1 MRRIVT
7 ALLPFLAATLCL
19 FSCGQKGDLHE
30 VRNGDLIFVGLPVN
44 YGSGSD
50 SMSEAIGAATIGD
63 NELNI
68 IHVAIL
74 EVQDDSLWVIDA
86 TIKHGVDRHPLD
98 TFLCDFTLRDGSLP
112 QLDVKRLKGCK
123 DASRYVENAKAF
135 VGEPYDVA
143 FLPDNGAKYCS
154 ELVRDSY
161 VSEDGAYIFGQEP
174 MNFLDSEG
182 NMPSY
187 WTRLFDSIGMSAPQ
201 GVLGTNPQA
210 MSKESVLESV
220 EVGDFWHIR

>member
-86 TIKHGVDRHPLD
+86 TIKHGWTGIHWIL
-98 TFLCDFTLRDGSLP
+98 F
-112 QLDVKRLKGCK
+112 
-123 DASRYVENAKAF
+123 F
-135 VGEPYDVA
+135 VI
-143 FLPDNGAKYCS
+143 L
-154 ELVRDSY
+154 L
-161 VSEDGAYIFGQEP
+161 
-174 MNFLDSEG
+174 
-182 NMPSY
+182 
-187 WTRLFDSIGMSAPQ
+187 
-201 GVLGTNPQA
+201 LGTDLCLNW
-210 MSKESVLESV
+210 M
-220 EVGDFWHIR
+220 